1 MHEHDPSSPHL
12 SSPLLLSSLLSSSL
26 LRSPPSLFLLSSPLL
41 SSSLPL
47 LLQEFSKEVDTR
59 SSLHASVLSLGAQ
72 LLRLKKV
79 DVAALRA
86 QMARVD
92 TQWADL
98 LTRIPLVQEKLHQVS
113 EAAIFEA

>member
-1 MHEHDPSSPHL
+1 M
-12 SSPLLLSSLLSSSL
+12 
-26 LRSPPSLFLLSSPLL
+26 
-41 SSSLPL
+41 
-47 LLQEFSKEVDTR
+47 DTR